1 MTAAACPSRRRCRSR
16 SGTALRE
23 HRILIQYSPS
33 AGRYVFYPRTL
44 APGTLADDLEW
55 REIDGAGTLYTYTVA
70 RRPTGP
76 PWADALPQLL
86 AVVEW
91 DAGPRISTELVDVEP
106 DDIRIGMRVAPGV
119 LRRARR
125 GHHAAAVSARR
136 CLRPCSSCCGHAWT
150 TTPSR

>member
-1 MTAAACPSRRRCRSR
+1 MSAPLPEPTPVSQPFWD
-16 SGTALRE
+16 ALRE

-76 PWADALPQLL
+76 PWAEKLPQLL

-91 DAGPRISTELVDVEP
+91 DVGPQVSTELVDVEP
-106 DDIRIGMRVAPGV
+106 DDIRIGMRVEPVFCEPDAGITLLRYRPAERGLSERPGNHV
-119 LRRARR
+119 
-125 GHHAAAVSARR
+125 
-136 CLRPCSSCCGHAWT
+136 
-150 TTPSR
+150 

>member
-1 MTAAACPSRRRCRSR
+1 MSDQRPLPEPTPVSQPFWD
-16 SGTALRE
+16 ALRE

-33 AGRYVFYPRTL
+33 AGKYVFYPRTL

-76 PWADALPQLL
+76 PWSDQVPQLL

-91 DAGPRISTELVDVEP
+91 DAGPRVSTELVEVEP
-106 DDIRIGMRVAPGV
+106 EDIRIGMRVAPV
-119 LRRARR
+119 FCDVADQPLTLLRYTKDHGR
-125 GHHAAAVSARR
+125 
-136 CLRPCSSCCGHAWT
+136 
-150 TTPSR
+150 